1 MKKLVLSS
9 ILFLSLNV
17 YANGCPGHFD
27 PQSGICRFQ
36 GHNGQMVQYNA
47 APPQSSNVATT
58 PRKII
63 RHIEVNVPSKYGALA
78 LNTKTGVVS
87 GVLNRNSEAE
97 AKKAAIQQCKAN
109 TPKASCKLAG
119 MVKNGCLAAASGKI
133 GNTWSLYKAAEKPGL
148 AEQSAMHKCK
158 ADGAKDCKII
168 MPEGCSIP
176 DTSQY

>member
-1 MKKLVLSS
+1 MKKLVA
-9 ILFLSLNV
+9 LFLCVTSFNIYAVNPTQGPLQQDPSLCAYGYNPNC
-17 YANGCPGHFD
+17 A
-27 PQSGICRFQ
+27 QSG
-36 GHNGQMVQYNA
+36 N
-47 APPQSSNVATT
+47 PSS